1 MWVGARGMLFP
12 TPEFMF
18 LFLPA
23 AVLFHFSLARW
34 NAGAAIIG
42 TTVTSLLFY
51 AWWNPPFVLLP
62 LLSIFANFWL
72 ARCIQGAKESLSR
85 RLLIVG
91 VTANLLLLGYFK
103 YADFFLSIIDSHAP
117 RPANVPLAL
126 SFTTFVQIAFLTYV
140 HQRRARIEFDRY
152 ALFVAFFPHLIAGPI
167 VRWGSFGKQIGDP
180 QRYRVDWS
188 NFALGITIFIF
199 GLAKKVIIAD
209 SLSPHIDV
217 VYAAASGAEPVTALA
232 AWASCI
238 AFIMQI
244 YFDFSGYSDMA
255 VGLGLLFN
263 YRLPINFAA
272 PLRATNI
279 ADLWRRWHITLARLC
294 RDLIYV
300 PLARDSGPV
309 RRRFSLWF
317 TMVAIGFWHGA
328 GWTFIL
334 WGASQ
339 GFLLLAHQ
347 EWRRWR
353 GSGRPTLVG
362 RVTGWVLTF
371 GSFAAFA
378 TLFRTPNLSTA
389 GNLFAAMVGLGN
401 APVADRHFEIDDWM
415 IRHGYLSDV
424 FVRTW
429 FGSSWSMV
437 AMIWTLA
444 VLMVVLVMPD
454 TMEITGYREGDAQS
468 DWRRP
473 LPAWQPSI
481 VALAVTAAIFAVAF
495 TKIGQVS
502 EFVYFQF

>member
-1 MWVGARGMLFP
+1 
-12 TPEFMF
+12 
-18 LFLPA
+18 
-23 AVLFHFSLARW
+23 
-34 NAGAAIIG
+34 
-42 TTVTSLLFY
+42 
-51 AWWNPPFVLLP
+51 
-62 LLSIFANFWL
+62 
-72 ARCIQGAKESLSR
+72 
-85 RLLIVG
+85 
-91 VTANLLLLGYFK
+91 
-103 YADFFLSIIDSHAP
+103 
-117 RPANVPLAL
+117 
-126 SFTTFVQIAFLTYV
+126 
-140 HQRRARIEFDRY
+140 
-152 ALFVAFFPHLIAGPI
+152 
-167 VRWGSFGKQIGDP
+167 
-180 QRYRVDWS
+180 
-188 NFALGITIFIF
+188 
-199 GLAKKVIIAD
+199 
-209 SLSPHIDV
+209 
-217 VYAAASGAEPVTALA
+217 
-232 AWASCI
+232 
-238 AFIMQI
+238 
-244 YFDFSGYSDMA
+244 
-255 VGLGLLFN
+255 
-263 YRLPINFAA
+263 
-272 PLRATNI
+272 
-279 ADLWRRWHITLARLC
+279 
-294 RDLIYV
+294 
-300 PLARDSGPV
+300 V

-328 GWTFIL
+328 GWTFML

-347 EWRRWR
+347 EWRRWW
-353 GSGRPTLVG
+353 GSGRPTPVG
-362 RVTGWVLTF
+362 RVTGWILTF

-378 TLFRTPNLSTA
+378 TLFRAPNLSTA

-444 VLMVVLVMPD
+444 VLIVVLVMPD